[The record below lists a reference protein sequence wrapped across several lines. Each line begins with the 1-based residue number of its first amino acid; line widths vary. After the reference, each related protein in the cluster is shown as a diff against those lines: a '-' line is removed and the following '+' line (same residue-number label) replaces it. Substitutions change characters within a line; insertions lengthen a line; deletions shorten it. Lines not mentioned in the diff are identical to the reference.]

1 MLNSLPEVMLAT
13 LLDDAAGRDRATA
26 RRACLLR
33 ILWRERFIPRAG
45 LISRVEAELGAGCFG
60 AQAWEDTFYRDLRV
74 VKHAFATAGF
84 DLGYSRNPASPGY
97 YLRYQESLHAQVI
110 REIQGSAGEVDS
122 AQITI
127 YRRLTAAQRFQQ
139 GCSISDT
146 ARRAVAYRQRQ
157 NLASLTDARELREVD
172 NEGKTP

>member
-1 MLNSLPEVMLAT
+1 MRPYSLPEAVLVT
-13 LLDDAAGRDRATA
+13 LLDDAAGRDRSTA
-26 RRACLLR
+26 RRVCLLR
-33 ILWRERFIPRAG
+33 VLWRERFIPRIG
-45 LISRVEAELGAGCFG
+45 LISRVEAELGPGCFG

-74 VKHAFATAGF
+74 VKRAFATAGF
-84 DLGYSRNPASPGY
+84 DLRYSRDPEKLGY
-97 YLRYQESLHAQVI
+97 YLRNQESLHAQVI

-146 ARRAVAYRQRQ
+146 ARRAVAYRQQQ
-157 NLASLTDARELREVD
+157 NLANRTAAKELREAV
-172 NEGKTP
+172 EGKTL